1 MTDTSFDDDDDDNV
15 TNKKGQLSLTN
26 PRNACE
32 TFARFICKSS
42 GVVRCIASL
51 PIDSLP
57 MVSYLISVL
66 YSKCVCKMRRF
77 GDTRLLKLP

>member
-1 MTDTSFDDDDDDNV
+1 MND
-15 TNKKGQLSLTN
+15 NKKGQLSLTN

-57 MVSYLISVL
+57 MVSYLRPIGL
-66 YSKCVCKMRRF
+66 
-77 GDTRLLKLP
+77 